1 VDFSLILFIA
11 LVVTG
16 IIVLL
21 DRFIL
26 APRRRLTTVSSEN
39 IGGNTEQNETYSDRN
54 MPLYV
59 EYAKAFFPVILL
71 VFTLRSFV
79 IEPFRIP
86 SGSMYPTLNI
96 GDFILVNK
104 FHYGIRLPVIN
115 TKIIGI
121 SNPER
126 GEVMVFKYPHDP
138 KINFIKRVIGIPG
151 DVISYENKK
160 LFINNKPVSFE
171 YEGTYML
178 PRDNGSR
185 TETDQYAEMLSG
197 NSHFVINDP
206 GVISRGTRGRE
217 IRVPEGNYFV
227 MGDNRD
233 HSNDSRFWG
242 FVPEENI
249 VGRAF
254 FIWFSWDSVNGG
266 GVNFKRIGNS
276 IH

>member
-1 VDFSLILFIA
+1 MDFSLILFIA